1 MMDVMAMNE
10 TQRLHPGPTPEG
22 ETPVTD
28 NPPFVNAC
36 TTLASSQAASF
47 GLRFGKSILT
57 HSDVWGFIW
66 RIDFL
71 VKEQRPDSKQVC
83 RLVCW
88 SAEDNNEIMGTAT
101 FVAQPL
107 EPL

>member
-1 MMDVMAMNE
+1 MND
-10 TQRLHPGPTPEG
+10 TQRLYPSPTPDG
-22 ETPVTD
+22 EMAVTD

-36 TTLASSQAASF
+36 MTFASSLAASH
-47 GLRFGKSILT
+47 GLRFGKSMLT
-57 HSDVWGFIW
+57 HSDVWGFVW

-101 FVAQPL
+101 FVAQLL